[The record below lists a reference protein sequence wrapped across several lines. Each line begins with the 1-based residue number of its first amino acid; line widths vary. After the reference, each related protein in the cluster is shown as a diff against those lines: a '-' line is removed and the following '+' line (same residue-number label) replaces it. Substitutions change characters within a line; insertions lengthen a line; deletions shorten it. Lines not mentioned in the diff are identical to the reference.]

1 MKSLLCFF
9 IVFTTLSAHA
19 YWDLND
25 VSYLMPIP
33 NVVGSDGL
41 LGIAAP
47 GKGGALITDKV
58 ANSLPILAFGMDQE
72 QTNEALRV
80 IGVRVDPC
88 FPLPTPQ
95 SCQRQIRLV
104 WQPLET
110 TRRKE
115 VRTVDAALHTF
126 YVLDDSEFAFL
137 LTDLD
142 AWKKQF
148 NVKTQGLP
156 LQVHPAWAQQGDQSP
171 SLAAFN
177 EIVKKYAGAQNMT
190 RLTLMVLRGAGD
202 MWMFAGFDMQGGE
215 LVAATVPRLNRRS
228 QTFINQAIPRDHFTG
243 TGIAPA
249 PQGEDTINNLAFK
262 SELLMTVETEETIRK
277 EARAIF
283 RIENPKVFSPEN
295 MDCVSC
301 HVAQPAKHWILN
313 NRPEI
318 NIEQIWSADMYRN
331 ARYDLTNV
339 TPTIWDTRRIRAFGY
354 FGDGP
359 AISQRVI
366 NESADVADI
375 INQFIR

>member
-1 MKSLLCFF
+1 MKSLLCLF
-9 IVFTTLSAHA
+9 IVFATASAHA

-33 NVVGSDGL
+33 KVVGSDGL
-41 LGIAAP
+41 LGIAAA
-47 GKGGALITDKV
+47 GHGGALITDKV
-58 ANSLPILAFGMDQE
+58 ANSLPILAFGMDRDQ
-72 QTNEALRV
+72 QSEALRV
-80 IGVRVDPC
+80 IGVRIDPC

-110 TRRKE
+110 TRLKV

-126 YVLDDSEFAFL
+126 YVLDDSEFTSL
-137 LTDLD
+137 LADLE

-148 NVKTQGLP
+148 NVKTQGLS
-156 LQVHPAWAQQGDQSP
+156 LQVHPAWAQEGDQSP

-177 EIVKKYAGAQNMT
+177 EIVKKYAGAKNMT

-202 MWMFAGFDMQGGE
+202 MWAFAGFDMQDGE
-215 LVAATVPRLNRRS
+215 LKNAMVPRLTRGS
-228 QTFINQAIPRDHFTG
+228 QTFINQAIPRDHFAG
-243 TGIAPA
+243 SGILPA
-249 PQGEDTINNLAFK
+249 PQGEDTINSLAFE
-262 SELLMTVETEETIRK
+262 SERLMTAETEETIRR
-277 EARAIF
+277 EARAIY

-313 NRPEI
+313 KRPEI
-318 NIEQIWSADMYRN
+318 NIEQIWSADIYRN
-331 ARYDLTNV
+331 ARYDLTNI

-375 INQFIR
+375 INQFIK